1 MRIQRFHLTALLT
14 TWLQLI
20 RQIFVGRG
28 TKISM
33 VFLTASCMACNTKS
47 PLTPPSAP
55 VDPTEPFANGRMAL
69 SVSDTAITR
78 PASVKLRAK
87 IPTGTVRVVFYR
99 DGQQISE
106 TTSAPFEAQAVFT
119 QVERGTHQFS
129 FKAWNA
135 NGRTRSSTSVPLEV
149 NIGGKVRFVSP
160 SGSDGND
167 GLSESKPFLN
177 IQSAVNLSGPGDTV
191 LVMDG
196 TYSQTEYPT
205 GSVVGLQK
213 SGTADAWI
221 ALMAYPGQKPK
232 LKSINWQGIK
242 VEASYILVQGFTI
255 EGNRDAVTLEYA
267 RSEMNNTN
275 NPTTGGTGISVEAL
289 WPDRVVKPHHVIIRG
304 NTIYKCS
311 GGGIGTG
318 NADYVTI
325 EDNVIWGNSYYSP
338 YASSGISTYQN
349 WNSDNSTGYKMII
362 RRNVVYDNMNLIPFY
377 QSDPDPAKRIITDG
391 NGIIVDDS
399 RNTQNNSTLGAYNG
413 RTLIENNIVF
423 NNGARGIHAYLS
435 DHVDIVNNTTRYNS
449 FQEQGGDGEVT
460 VFDSGDV
467 RVFNNIIVA
476 RSDRNSLARY
486 ATLQQDSD
494 SQIIKRNMVFGGLKF
509 QADPT
514 QNLVG
519 IDPLITD
526 PGNQNFRP
534 VSDSPAID
542 AGDSSL
548 SAKEDFDRTL
558 RPLGQGVDLGA
569 FEVR

>member
-1 MRIQRFHLTALLT
+1 MTAFVTTLLSVS
-14 TWLQLI
+14 
-20 RQIFVGRG
+20 FVACMNAP
-28 TKISM
+28 IS
-33 VFLTASCMACNTKS
+33 S
-47 PLTPPSAP
+47 PTPEPETFSR
-55 VDPTEPFANGRMAL
+55 DPMSL
-69 SVSDTAITR
+69 SVSDSVVTR
-78 PASVKLRAK
+78 PALVKLRAK
-87 IPTGTVRVVFYR
+87 TPSGTNKVIFYR
-99 DGQQISE
+99 DGQQIFE
-106 TTSAPFEAQAVFT
+106 TTNAPFEAQTVFT

-129 FKAWNA
+129 FKAFNA
-135 NGRTRSSTSVPLEV
+135 RGRTRSSNPVPLEV
-149 NIGGKVRFVSP
+149 NIGGKVRYVSP
-160 SGSDGND
+160 SGSDNND
-167 GLSESKPFLN
+167 GLSEAKPFLN
-177 IQSAVNLSGPGDTV
+177 IQSAVNLSEPGDTV

-196 TYSQTEYPT
+196 TYSQTEYPE
-205 GSVVGLQK
+205 GDVVTIMK
-213 SGTADAWI
+213 SGRADAWI
-221 ALMAYPGQKPK
+221 ALMAYPGHKPK

-255 EGNRDAVTLEYA
+255 EGDRDSVTLEYA
-267 RSEMNNTN
+267 MSQMSNTN
-275 NPTTGGTGISVEAL
+275 NPTTGNTGISIAAL
-289 WPDRVVKPHHVIIRG
+289 WPDLVVKPHHVIIRG

-325 EDNVIWGNSYYSP
+325 EDNVVWGNAYYSP
-338 YASSGISTYQN
+338 YAASGISTYQN
-349 WNSDNSTGYKMII
+349 WNSDDSTGYKMII

-377 QSDPDPAKRIITDG
+377 QSDPDPAKRTITDG

-399 RNTQNNSTLGAYNG
+399 RSTQNGSAQGAYKG

-435 DHVDIVNNTTRYNS
+435 DHVDILNNTTYHNS
-449 FQEQGGDGEVT
+449 FQDQAGDGEVT

-494 SQIIKRNMVFGGLKF
+494 SQIVKRNMVFGGLKF
-509 QADPT
+509 QADPA
-514 QNLVG
+514 QNLIG

-534 VSDSPAID
+534 VTDSPAID

-548 SAKEDFDRTL
+548 SAKEDFDRTP